1 MFGAKAEGPERTG
14 LQAGEVDEASGWDC
28 DVDHLAESLI
38 DQTDPTGLDR
48 HLIPRDLDEWLPGPY
63 LAALLSSLDFSL
75 LNGDDVVTV
84 TRAWDRLLSHAAG
97 RRYTGIAE
105 IAHCF
110 DPETTQRSSLPEE
123 FATEEV
129 GAALTLT
136 RRRADDELALAL
148 DLRHRLPSVASALDR
163 GDIDSAKTRLLCRD
177 TAHLEADA
185 ARRVTDELLETCPQL
200 TTGQL
205 RARLR
210 KLTVE
215 ESPTDATARYERSL
229 TERKVMAE
237 PNWEGT
243 AALIISQ
250 CSPRDVYA
258 ARDHINIL
266 AKRLK
271 TEDEPRSIDELRADV
286 ALGLLTG
293 SINGDGSGGGHVV
306 ITTPLTTLAEL
317 DSQTGDLAGY
327 GPVHAELARKIAR
340 EQLDSEWIGVVTDPD
355 TGEPLHAVALRRR
368 PTARQ
373 RRMIRALLPHCSFPS
388 CRMPARDCDID
399 HTVDYAEGG
408 PTTVCNQ
415 VPLCRRHH
423 LAKHRGRWTYRR
435 LDRTTVRWTSPL
447 GRRYDVRARS
457 P

>member
-1 MFGAKAEGPERTG
+1 MFGYKGESPRKTG
-14 LQAGEVDEASGWDC
+14 LLAGEVEEASGWDF
-28 DVDHLAESLI
+28 DVDRIADSLADDDLPV
-38 DQTDPTGLDR
+38 DPHR
-48 HLIPRDLDEWLPGPY
+48 HLIPGDLEDWLPDPY
-63 LAALLSSLDFSL
+63 LAVVLSSLDYARLS
-75 LNGDDVVTV
+75 GDDVVTV

-97 RRYTGIAE
+97 RRYAGVAE
-105 IAHCF
+105 IAHCV
-110 DPETTQRSSLPEE
+110 DPLTTERSHFPTE

-136 RRRADDELALAL
+136 RRRADMELETAL
-148 DLRHRLPSVASALDR
+148 DLRHRLPSVATALDS
-163 GDIDSAKTRLLCRD
+163 GDIDLAKARLLSRG
-177 TAHLEADA
+177 TAHLETEVAL
-185 ARRVTDELLETCPQL
+185 RVTDELLAECPHL

-210 KLTVE
+210 KLCVE
-215 ESPTDATARYERSL
+215 EDSKDAKKRYERSL
-229 TERKVMAE
+229 SERKVVAE

-250 CSPRDVYA
+250 CSPKDVYA

-271 TEDEPRSIDELRADV
+271 TEDESRSIDELRADV

-293 SINGDGSGGGHVV
+293 RINGDSPSGGRVV

-317 DSQTGDLAGY
+317 DSKTGDLAGY
-327 GPVHAELARKIAR
+327 GPVHAELARKVAR
-340 EQLDSEWIGVVTDPD
+340 EQHDSEWIGVVTDPE
-355 TGEPLHAVALRRR
+355 TGEPLHAVTLRRR

-373 RRMIRALLPHCSFPS
+373 QRMIRALLPHCSFPG
-388 CRMPARDCDID
+388 CRMPAPDCDID
-399 HTVDYAEGG
+399 HTIDYAEGG
-408 PTTVCNQ
+408 STTVRNQ

-435 LDRTTVRWTSPL
+435 LDRTAVEWTSPL
-447 GRRYDVRARS
+447 GRRYVVRARS